1 MSILSRPHGA
11 EQQHFPLFAAIPT
24 PIVDDPRLAALDIRL
39 LGVLLGYA
47 RGKGVAWPANSTL
60 AKRLG
65 VSVRTVARSLAR
77 LIQAGWLASVRVLPR
92 PGNMTGR
99 ILRLL
104 FGIAPRTEA
113 PSETPVQDRSLV
125 SDPLPVP
132 PVAHEGKWEENN
144 GTATEPVSTP
154 DLIAQ
159 LPGRADLAE
168 VAAARIASDCRDES
182 SIGYF
187 RRCCRSV
194 ASGGAPVARLMD
206 AYRASRDSRGKR
218 PGALF
223 AQIWGPWKPRPASG
237 GGSADPAAY
246 IAART
251 AQRAEERTRDEAAA
265 EECRS
270 AWEQAAADPSNPLHR
285 FAAKLRGK
293 GGQPAPPATLQTA

>member
-1 MSILSRPHGA
+1 MSILSPAPGA
-11 EQQHFPLFAAIPT
+11 VQQHFPTFAAIPT
-24 PIVDDPRLAALDIRL
+24 SIVDDPRLAALDIRL

-77 LIQAGWLASVRVLPR
+77 LIQAGWLASVRILPR

-99 ILRLL
+99 VLRLL
-104 FGIAPRTEA
+104 FGIAPRAEA
-113 PSETPVQDRSLV
+113 QPETSVQDRPSL
-125 SDPLPVP
+125 SDPLRPSC
-132 PVAHEGKWEENN
+132 HTKEDSGNEN

-159 LPGRADLAE
+159 LPGRPDLAGA
-168 VAAARIASDCRDES
+168 AAARIASDCQDPAS
-182 SIGYF
+182 LGYY
-187 RRCCRSV
+187 RRLCRSV
-194 ASGGAPVARLMD
+194 ASGGAPVARLLD
-206 AYRASRDSRGKR
+206 AYRASRDSRARK
-218 PGALF
+218 PGALL
-223 AQIWGPWKPRPASG
+223 AQFWGLWRARPTSG
-237 GGSADPAAY
+237 GVSADPAAY

-293 GGQPAPPATLQTA
+293 GGQTAPPATLRTA